1 MLNRRHL
8 RIKVLQS
15 LYAYYQSVDPDM
27 KKTENELF
35 HSIEKMYD
43 MYLYLLLLIVE
54 MQGAAIEKIEAGKNK
69 RLPSE
74 EDLHPN
80 TRFVTNAPLR
90 VLANSKTLRAAS
102 EKTKINWSE
111 NPDLVKKEFR
121 TLVET
126 DEYKEYMNSS
136 ERGFHHDRIYL
147 IRFFKKHLVNFEML
161 HDWFEEKSIFWNDDL
176 DLVASMVI
184 KTIKSIDEK
193 ADDFELLPLWKE
205 GEEEKEFVSKLF
217 RNTIVHGGEYSDLIG
232 EYTKNWE
239 IDRIAVMDIILMKMA
254 LAEAITFKNIPL
266 KVTLNEYIE
275 LSKYYS
281 TPKSHG
287 FLNGV
292 LDQLFSNLREKG
304 DIKKTGRG
312 LVE

>member
-15 LYAYYQSVDPDM
+15 LYAYYQSVDKDM
-27 KKTENELF
+27 KKTENEMF
-35 HSIEKMYD
+35 HGIEKMYH

-90 VLANSKTLRAAS
+90 VLANSKTLKKAAES
-102 EKTKINWSE
+102 EKINWSE
-111 NPDLVKKEFR
+111 NPDLIKKEFR
-121 TLVET
+121 TLIET
-126 DEYKEYMNSS
+126 DEYKEYMESS

-161 HDWFEEKSIFWNDDL
+161 QDWFEEKSIFWNDDL

-193 ADDFELLPLWKE
+193 SDDLELLPLWKE
-205 GEEEKEFVSKLF
+205 DEKEFVTKLF
-217 RNTIVHGGEYSDLIG
+217 RNSIVHGEEYSKMID
-232 EYTKNWE
+232 EFTKNWE
-239 IDRIAVMDIILMKMA
+239 LDRIAIMDIILMKMA
-254 LAEAITFKNIPL
+254 IAEAITFKNIPL

-292 LDQLFSNLREKG
+292 LDKLFAKLKDEG
-304 DIKKTGRG
+304 AIKKTGRG

>member
-15 LYAYYQSVDPDM
+15 LYAYYQSVDKDM

-35 HSIEKMYD
+35 HGIEKMYH
-43 MYLYLLLLIVE
+43 MYLYLLQLIVE
-54 MQGAAIEKIEAGKNK
+54 MQGAAIEKIESGKNK

-90 VLANSKTLRAAS
+90 VLANSKTLKKAA
-102 EKTKINWSE
+102 ETEKINWSE
-111 NPDLVKKEFR
+111 NPDLIKKEFR
-121 TLVET
+121 TLIET
-126 DEYKEYMNSS
+126 DEYKEYMESS

-161 HDWFEEKSIFWNDDL
+161 QDWFEEKSIFWNDDL

-184 KTIKSIDEK
+184 KTIKTIDEK
-193 ADDFELLPLWKE
+193 SEDFELLELWRE
-205 GEEEKEFVSKLF
+205 GEDEKEFVTKLF
-217 RNTIVHGGEYSDLIG
+217 RNSIVHGEEYSKMID
-232 EYTKNWE
+232 EFTKNWE
-239 IDRIAVMDIILMKMA
+239 LDRIAIMDIILMKMA
-254 LAEAITFKNIPL
+254 IAEAITFKNIPL

-292 LDQLFSNLREKG
+292 LDKLFSKLKDEG
-304 DIKKTGRG
+304 AIKKTGRG

>member
-15 LYAYYQSVDPDM
+15 LYAYFQSVDKDM

-35 HSIEKMYD
+35 HGIDKMYH
-43 MYLYLLLLIVE
+43 MYLYLLQLIVE
-54 MQGAAIEKIEAGKNK
+54 MQGAAIDKIESGKNK

-90 VLANSKTLRAAS
+90 VLANSKTLKKAS
-102 EKTKINWSE
+102 ESEKINWSE
-111 NPDLVKKEFR
+111 NPDLIKKEFR
-121 TLVET
+121 TLIET
-126 DEYKEYMNSS
+126 DEYKEYMESS

-147 IRFFKKHLVNFEML
+147 IRFFKKHLINFEML
-161 HDWFEEKSIFWNDDL
+161 QDWFEEKSIFWNDDL

-184 KTIKSIDEK
+184 KTIKTIDEK
-193 ADDFELLPLWKE
+193 SDDFELLELWKE
-205 GEEEKEFVSKLF
+205 DEGEKEFATKLF
-217 RNTIVHGGEYSDLIG
+217 RNAIVHGEEYSKLID
-232 EYTKNWE
+232 EFTKNWE
-239 IDRIAVMDIILMKMA
+239 LDRIAIMDIILMKMA
-254 LAEAITFKNIPL
+254 IAEAITFKNIPL

-292 LDQLFSNLREKG
+292 LDKLFAKLKDEG
-304 DIKKTGRG
+304 AIKKTGRG